1 MTIKWE
7 INIKTFKAGSMLKT
21 KYIWILRK
29 ISRKKKIKLCKSNK
43 KTVLLLNCVAL
54 LKLKEP
60 TKR

>member
-43 KTVLLLNCVAL
+43 KNSAFIELCCVV
-54 LKLKEP
+54 E
-60 TKR
+60 T